1 MPDSA
6 NGSSRHRSGFPGRA
20 VVLFASVAA
29 AVTLVASLFIPR
41 VYESQAA
48 VSFSVSTQ
56 QVSSQQ
62 VTLQLLSGLPSP
74 GALAQ
79 AFTQR
84 LETRAFSAVLEEP
97 RPARFFEAR
106 YDEKKGLFT
115 LKARGSTPAG
125 AKQRADKLLAVAE
138 SYLQERLVT
147 AARTSVASS
156 LEQARLDLTTGEQIL
171 RDTREMLK
179 SVPARGGKASP
190 AVAAGLEALKIDPAI
205 ARSPNPAITYLS
217 LQEAQLATQVATAR
231 ARTQAMEGVLK
242 DPASLSRLVGQALQL
257 QVLAPPAEPVR
268 PSSPKPALWALI
280 AGFAAFVVGSIVT
293 VLRQEA
299 AGNLS

>member
-1 MPDSA
+1 M
-6 NGSSRHRSGFPGRA
+6 GFPGRF
-20 VVLFASVAA
+20 VFIYAA
-29 AVTLVASLFIPR
+29 AVAVVTFILSLLLPR
-41 VYESQAA
+41 VYESQAL

-62 VTLQLLSGLPSP
+62 VTLQLLSGLP
-74 GALAQ
+74 GAPSLAQ
-79 AFTQR
+79 AFAQR
-84 LETRAFSAVLEEP
+84 LETRAFSGSLDEP
-97 RPARFFEAR
+97 VPSRFFEAR
-106 YDEKKGLFT
+106 YEEKKGLLT

-138 SYLQERLVT
+138 SYLQERLDT

-179 SVPARGGKASP
+179 SAPARGGNASP

-242 DPASLSRLVGQALQL
+242 DPASLSRLVGQALQV

-280 AGFAAFVVGSIVT
+280 AGFAAFAVGSIVT
-293 VLRQEA
+293 FLREEA
-299 AGNLS
+299 AGGLS